1 MGFVWITGASGAVGS
16 ALARRLNHAGI
27 PLVLTAR
34 DRDKL
39 EALAASL
46 VSPEVLVCP
55 ADVIERNGAQ
65 LAIEAGVARFGAP
78 AGLAHC
84 VGSIIIKPLHLTS
97 DDELKQA
104 LDTNFFS
111 AWNVLRLFV
120 QQAIAHKA
128 RASAVLIGSVAATV
142 GFPNHEAIASAKAA
156 VGELAQSAAATYAD
170 RGIRVNC
177 IHPGLTTSAMSARL
191 TGSPAVAERLAKA
204 NPLGRLGH
212 GDDTAALAEFLLGPA
227 ASWVTGQ
234 QINVDGG
241 HGRLLV
247 PPKS

>member
-16 ALARRLNHAGI
+16 ALARRLNRAGI

-34 DRDKL
+34 DRDRL
-39 EALAASL
+39 ETLAASL
-46 VSPEVLVCP
+46 AAPEVLVWP
-55 ADVIERNGAQ
+55 ADATDRNSAQ
-65 LAIEAGVARFGAP
+65 LAIEAGIERFGAP
-78 AGLAHC
+78 NGLAHC
-84 VGSIIIKPLHLTS
+84 VGSIVIKPLHLTS

-104 LDTNFFS
+104 LDTSFLS

-128 RASAVLIGSVAATV
+128 CASAVLIGSVAATA

-156 VGELAQSAAATYAD
+156 VGALAQSAAATYAD

-177 IHPGLTTSAMSARL
+177 IHPGLTASAMSARL
-191 TGSPAVAERLAKA
+191 TASPTIAERLAKA
-204 NPLGRLGH
+204 NPLGRLGQ
-212 GDDTAALAEFLLGPA
+212 GDDTAALAEFLLSAA
-227 ASWVTGQ
+227 ASWITGQ
-234 QINVDGG
+234 QIGVDGG

>member
-34 DRDKL
+34 DRDRL
-39 EALAASL
+39 DTLAASL
-46 VSPEVLVCP
+46 ASPEVLVCP
-55 ADVIERNGAQ
+55 ADVIDKNSAQ
-65 LAIEAGVARFGAP
+65 LAIEAGVAQFGAP
-78 AGLAHC
+78 EGLAHC
-84 VGSIIIKPLHLTS
+84 VGSIVIKPLHLTS
-97 DDELKQA
+97 DDELRQT

-128 RASAVLIGSVAATV
+128 RASAVLIGSVAATA

-156 VGELAQSAAATYAD
+156 VGELAQSAAATYAE

-191 TGSPAVAERLAKA
+191 TGSPTVAERLAKA
-204 NPLGRLGH
+204 NPLGRLGQ
-212 GDDTAALAEFLLGPA
+212 GDDTAALAEFLLSPA

-234 QINVDGG
+234 QISVDGG

>member
-34 DRDKL
+34 DRDRL
-39 EALAASL
+39 DTLAASL
-46 VSPEVLVCP
+46 ASPEVLVCP
-55 ADVIERNGAQ
+55 ADVIDRNSAQ
-65 LAIEAGVARFGAP
+65 LAIEAGVAHFGAP
-78 AGLAHC
+78 EGLAHC
-84 VGSIIIKPLHLTS
+84 VGSIVIKPLHLTS
-97 DDELKQA
+97 DDELRQT

-128 RASAVLIGSVAATV
+128 RASAVLIGSVAATA

-156 VGELAQSAAATYAD
+156 VGELAQSAAATYAE

-191 TGSPAVAERLAKA
+191 TGSPTVAERLAKA
-204 NPLGRLGH
+204 NPLGRLGQ
-212 GDDTAALAEFLLGPA
+212 GDDTAALAEFLLSPA

-234 QINVDGG
+234 QISVDGG